1 MMCDQIWIYVVFRRR
16 VSIPAAPPAQ
26 RPGRATGSVP
36 AGRALTRSANLER
49 LPD

>member
-1 MMCDQIWIYVVFRRR
+1 MCDQIWTYVVFR
-16 VSIPAAPPAQ
+16 PPGQ